1 MEPHDSINWL
11 ATLADEFDSHENR
24 TNGAQVVRCLT
35 NGLGLLRDTLWRR
48 VHQDVEQFLG
58 TDSIY
63 MPVSETKAK
72 QLTIAEIEVYE
83 IAESAWAAGS
93 LGYVAEHGDWY
104 LQWLARLRCDQLG
117 SEPQIVERC
126 RSYLSRSPDDRRLT
140 FTDRLGRVMPESRRA
155 PLVLFRLVPL
165 SIHIATACAFND
177 RGTAAGLRHEQSTIL
192 PAITDCQECRGQVL
206 ECVEQCRCCGNPLWK
221 HAWLTA
227 AD

>member
-11 ATLADEFDSHENR
+11 AALADEFDCHENR
-24 TNGAQVVRCLT
+24 KDGAQVVRCLV
-35 NGLGLLRDTLWRR
+35 NGLSLLRDTLWRR
-48 VHQDVEQFLG
+48 VHQDVEQSLG
-58 TDSIY
+58 TDSLY

-83 IAESAWAAGS
+83 IAESALAATS
-93 LGYVAEHGDWY
+93 FGYVAEHGGWY
-104 LQWLARLRCDQLG
+104 LQWLARLRSAQLG
-117 SEPQIVERC
+117 PEPQVVERC
-126 RSYLSRSPDDRRLT
+126 RSYLFSPADDRRLT
-140 FTDRLGRVMPESRRA
+140 FVDRLGRVMPESRRA

-165 SIHIATACAFND
+165 SIQIATASAFHD
-177 RGTAAGLRHEQSTIL
+177 RGTAERLRREQATIL